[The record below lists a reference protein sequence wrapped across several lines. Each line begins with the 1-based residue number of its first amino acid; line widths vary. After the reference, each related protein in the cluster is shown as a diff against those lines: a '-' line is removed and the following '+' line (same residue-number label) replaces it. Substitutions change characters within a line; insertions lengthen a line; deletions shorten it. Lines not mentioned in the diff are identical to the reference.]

1 MLHKCHDF
9 IACRRGPVIRYNGYM
24 THKIIAFVLAEATR
38 AKRGRELPMPQLKSA
53 PHYLEQTVPSQ
64 YVLKSQEAEIDG
76 APVKINVKT
85 YHPDAMLVEAT
96 LEVEDVFGDGTLE
109 LRDKLHQICYGVAS
123 KHGAKEYLAE
133 EYTIY
138 QISGY
143 AGDPDV
149 FVEKQ
154 GSQIAGLLKSEK
166 IPLDEREVEYTLS
179 LQLKYS
185 KNDLVVIDWDGAFVF
200 DPEGNIEEALE
211 IFEIANYQLLRYRI
225 LDKDLDRRLEKITKL
240 SQTGK
245 SPRRLFSFSKT
256 KEVEKEF
263 RELINLRA
271 ESIAHFE
278 SMERDIKL
286 IGEWYSARLYELTS
300 KKFRFEEWRRAVK
313 DKLDLLEGAYA
324 ITSENLGFSRI
335 QRLEFVQIG
344 LFFLLQAGW
353 FVLIILELFQI
364 LEE

>member
-1 MLHKCHDF
+1 
-9 IACRRGPVIRYNGYM
+9 M

-38 AKRGRELPMPQLKSA
+38 AKRGKELPMPQLKSA

-64 YVLKSQEAEIDG
+64 YVLKSQDADVDG
-76 APVKINVKT
+76 NAVKINIKT
-85 YHPDAMLVEAT
+85 YHPDAILVEGV
-96 LEVEDVFGDGTLE
+96 LEVADIFNDSTLE
-109 LRDKLHQICYGVAS
+109 LRDALHRHCYEVA
-123 KHGAKEYLAE
+123 KKYGAKGELAE

-143 AGDPDV
+143 AGDPDI
-149 FVEKQ
+149 FIDEK
-154 GSQIAGLLKSEK
+154 GSKIAGLLKSEK
-166 IPLDEREVEYTLS
+166 IPLDDKEVEYTLS
-179 LQLKYS
+179 LQLKYG
-185 KNDLVVIDWDGAFVF
+185 KNDLIIIDWDGAFVF
-200 DPEGNIEEALE
+200 DPEGNIDEALE

-240 SQTGK
+240 SQAGK

-353 FVLIILELFQI
+353 FVLIILELLQI